1 MEILHDLDLQDLQ
14 DLPVKQIKR
23 GQELNTI
30 EDYRKVMASVT
41 KRDIKVIC
49 ILTSH
54 WTLDWYR
61 DMHGD
66 IKWER
71 DKSKHPIIVN
81 SWIKRCK
88 LT

>member
-1 MEILHDLDLQDLQ
+1 MQLHELDLE
-14 DLPVKQIKR
+14 DLPAKQIKR
-23 GQELNTI
+23 KFEPVTKG
-30 EDYRKVMASVT
+30 DYQKVMASVT
-41 KRDIKVIC
+41 GREIKVIC

-54 WTLDWYR
+54 WPLQWFY

-71 DKSKHPIIVN
+71 DVTKHPVIVN
-81 SWIKRCK
+81 SWIKKCK

>member
-1 MEILHDLDLQDLQ
+1 MTPHELDLE
-14 DLPVKQIKR
+14 PKRIKR
-23 GQELNTI
+23 ADPVTKG
-30 EDYRKVMASVT
+30 DYQKIMASVT
-41 KRDIKVIC
+41 KRDIQVIC

-54 WTLDWYR
+54 WPLQWFY

-71 DKSKHPIIVN
+71 DSLKHALIVN

-88 LT
+88 LNSKTKEI